1 MDGVESRAQVIVVA
15 ATNRLDIIDSA
26 LLRPGRFDRL
36 VKVPLPDIATRK
48 DIFKINISK
57 MQHEEGVF
65 EILEKLA

>member
-1 MDGVESRAQVIVVA
+1 MESRAQVIVVA

-36 VKVPLPDIATRK
+36 VFVPLPDSDTRK

-57 MQHEEGVF
+57 M
-65 EILEKLA
+65 

>member
-1 MDGVESRAQVIVVA
+1 MDGVEARSQVIVVA

-36 VKVPLPDIATRK
+36 VKVPLPDIDTRQ

-57 MQHEEGVF
+57 MQHEPSALEG
-65 EILEKLA
+65 LEHLA